1 MELVTPAV
9 GTIFWMVVIFG
20 TVLYI
25 LKRFAWK
32 PILSALEQREESIR
46 DALTSAEQA
55 RLQISNL
62 KAEQEQIRADAIRDK
77 EQILK
82 EARDIREQILAE
94 AREKATTETRQMM
107 ARLREEMENE
117 KQRALGDIRRQIADT
132 SVMIAEKILQ
142 EQLEISSRQEEII
155 HGQLKDFKLN

>member
-25 LKRFAWK
+25 LKRCAWK